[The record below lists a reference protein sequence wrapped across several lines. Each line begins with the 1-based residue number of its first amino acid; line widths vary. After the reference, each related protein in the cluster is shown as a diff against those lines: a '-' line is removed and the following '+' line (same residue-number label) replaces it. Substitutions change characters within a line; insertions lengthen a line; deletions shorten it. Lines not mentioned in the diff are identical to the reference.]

1 MNKQERIA
9 FYEEQVGFENTIVEK
24 AEASVEGIQN
34 IMIRELI
41 LSIAL
46 DSKKHAS
53 MLTALVS
60 LLTRPTTSVPEEISS
75 EIKQSIT
82 EHIQMEAQ
90 AIEIYQKLLDSLD
103 DESEK
108 VVIKAILNDEIKH
121 HSLLKTINKMIVEK
135 LTLSEKEFWDM
146 VEEEDEFGYVSYS
159 K

>member
-9 FYEEQVGFENTIVEK
+9 FYQEQVGFENTIVEK
-24 AEASVEGIQN
+24 AEVSVEGVQN

-60 LLTRPTTSVPEEISS
+60 LLTRPTPSVPEEISS
-75 EIKQSIT
+75 EIKQTIT

-90 AIEIYQKLLDSLD
+90 AIETYQKLLDSLD